1 MSAGEKQLCEDAP
14 NFEVNHQ
21 RLLMIESEYQ
31 KTKLLAENKIA
42 QMKRTG
48 GSNLEEFESE
58 FHNFVNNYQ
67 IMLKLMEQKPSFC
80 EKLIEELDESI
91 KYFATH
97 QLKSET
103 Y

>member
-1 MSAGEKQLCEDAP
+1 MMTSMRVVTFLFVLCW
-14 NFEVNHQ
+14 VCCVQ
-21 RLLMIESEYQ
+21 ESEYQ